1 MSRCI
6 GAGGHACPKVGRPS
20 RIRIRRWTWAGA
32 VALVTAL
39 PSCAGDS
46 ATGKPNVLLVCLD
59 AVRADRMGC
68 YGYDR
73 RPTTPHLDELAR
85 ESIVF
90 EDASA
95 PGCWTKPSVPSFL
108 TGTWPLEHG
117 VYEGSVQEVEGSFSD
132 VLPGEARTQA
142 EAFDARGWATA
153 AFIENDQLAVGSGV
167 EQGFD
172 VYEAGA
178 GDAREIR
185 WRALDWIDA
194 QERGRP
200 FFLYLHLI
208 DAHGPYLVSEESVR
222 RLAPEAPLGPIGGK
236 EWRAVRDAVNGG
248 ELKLSAPEK
257 EGLGALYDAAIRS
270 MDDQLALLFRAL
282 ELRGL
287 WERTVVAVV
296 ADHGEEFLER
306 GRLGHGHGLHQTLL
320 RVPWIL
326 RVPGKDPG
334 RVSTPVSL
342 VDLAPTLL
350 SAAGVGAQGPM
361 RGVDRM
367 SEPAAP
373 GGIFAEHKDPGR
385 YEQAYR
391 EGSWKLVR
399 RFVLRASGEPVGPAT
414 RETARLAAG
423 ARWKADLE
431 LLPDGGLRALE
442 LKPTDEPA
450 TAPTDLKGPVGRVGA
465 ASFEIGGLAVRL
477 DPSATFSGEVP
488 DKSDPKGSLREG
500 TMVRATGTLAGGA
513 FLAKKIKVYP
523 LTEEREFQIR
533 GTVVAVEGSGES
545 GRMRV
550 DEGWIAWDP
559 ATEWEVAESGV
570 REKALARERIA
581 ELFGEGG
588 RGPEQAG
595 FAVETSLYD
604 LAADPGETRPVADP
618 DRERRLAEALDALS
632 RRLCRERIWGPEDR
646 RLLDAETLQRLK
658 ALGYV
663 R

>member
-1 MSRCI
+1 
-6 GAGGHACPKVGRPS
+6 
-20 RIRIRRWTWAGA
+20 
-32 VALVTAL
+32 
-39 PSCAGDS
+39 
-46 ATGKPNVLLVCLD
+46 
-59 AVRADRMGC
+59 MGC

-73 RPTTPHLDELAR
+73 RPTTPNLDALAR

-117 VYEGSVQEVEGSFSD
+117 VYEGSVREEEGSFSD
-132 VLPGEARTQA
+132 VLPEEARTLA
-142 EAFDARGWATA
+142 ETFDGRGWATA
-153 AFIENDQLAVGSGV
+153 AFIENDQLTVGSGV

-172 VYEAGA
+172 AYEVGA

-248 ELKLSAPEK
+248 EFKLSGPEK
-257 EGLGALYDAAIRS
+257 EGLAALYDAAIRS
-270 MDDQLALLFRAL
+270 MDDQLALLMRAL

-326 RVPGKDPG
+326 RVPGKDPA

-350 SAAGVGAQGPM
+350 SAAGLGAQGPI
-361 RGVDRM
+361 RGVDRVA
-367 SEPAAP
+367 EPAAP
-373 GGIFAEHKDPGR
+373 AGILAEHKDPGR

-399 RFVLRASGEPVGPAT
+399 RFVTREAGVGPAT

-423 ARWKADLE
+423 ARWQADLE
-431 LLPDGGLRALE
+431 LLPDGSLRAVE
-442 LKPTDEPA
+442 LKPSGEPA
-450 TAPTDLKGPVGRVGA
+450 TGPTDLKGPIGRIGA
-465 ASFEIGGLAVRL
+465 ASIEIGGLAVRL
-477 DPSATFSGEVP
+477 DPSATFSGEVS
-488 DKSDPKGSLREG
+488 DKASPKASLREG
-500 TMVRATGTLAGGA
+500 MMVKATGTLADGA
-513 FLAKKIKVYP
+513 FLAKKVKIYP
-523 LTEEREFQIR
+523 LTEEREFEIR

-545 GRMRV
+545 GRLRL
-550 DEGWIAWDP
+550 DDGWIAWDP
-559 ATEWEVAESGV
+559 VTAWEFPDSGV
-570 REKALARERIA
+570 RREALARERIA
-581 ELFGEGG
+581 DLFAEGG

-604 LAADPGETRPVADP
+604 LAADPEETRPVSDP
-618 DRERRLAEALDALS
+618 DRERRLAESLDALS

-646 RLLDAETLQRLK
+646 RLLDAGTIQRLK